1 MLTAEAA
8 AHGRLEALKWLR
20 DRDVQ
25 WNEWTCTRAAAGGH
39 LDVIKYARTHG
50 CPWDE
55 NVIRRARVL
64 GKLDVEAWAIE
75 NGCPR
80 PSENERW
87 KEETGWYEAWWN
99 RQNTNVGHGIVLDY
113 YPF

>member
-1 MLTAEAA
+1 
-8 AHGRLEALKWLR
+8 
-20 DRDVQ
+20 
-25 WNEWTCTRAAAGGH
+25 
-39 LDVIKYARTHG
+39 VIKYARTHG

-64 GKLDVEAWAIE
+64 GKSDVEAWAIE